1 MTHKLMETEFKNG
14 RVIVK
19 VGDITKET
27 TNAIVNAA
35 NKTLLGG
42 GGVDRAIHRVGGKQI
57 LDECKNIRKTNY
69 PNGLPPGEAIIT
81 SGGNLRTRFVIHTV
95 GPIFGQENGEE
106 ERLLA
111 NSYRNSLSLAV
122 ENEIKTI
129 AFPAISTG
137 AFYFPKHIAAKV
149 SSKAIGEF
157 LDSNEFIK
165 QINLV
170 FLSASDVRMFVK
182 HNVF

>member
-1 MTHKLMETEFKNG
+1 METEFKNG

-129 AFPAISTG
+129 AWIL
-137 AFYFPKHIAAKV
+137 
-149 SSKAIGEF
+149 EEME
-157 LDSNEFIK
+157 SNLAYRK
-165 QINLV
+165 QVYQSVKKIIRLKLCLGL
-170 FLSASDVRMFVK
+170 LSL
-182 HNVF
+182 